1 MCVCAR
7 ARSRGS
13 ERRERARTNFAPA
26 GAPGSARLAPRVAG
40 ARLRGPAA
48 AEGCATPRRA
58 GPAAPGET
66 TPGKQ
71 RAAAMGTLGK
81 AREAPR

>member
-1 MCVCAR
+1 MCVRAR
-7 ARSRGS
+7 AVA
-13 ERRERARTNFAPA
+13 RERAQGARSHKLCAC

-40 ARLRGPAA
+40 ARLQGPAA